1 MALEIYYED
10 EYLLAV
16 NKPAGLLSHPHDKKE
31 ELGLTD
37 IIAAH
42 YAALGL
48 PLIPH
53 LVSRLDRCTSGLV
66 LAAKEPRLQYLLGQP
81 QTRLQKIYLAIA
93 AGRVDDLPEHGSVN
107 APIARKE
114 GSIIERQVDFQRG
127 RPALT
132 YFDVL
137 ARRKGRALLQVR
149 LATGRTHQ
157 IRVHLAYL
165 GCPLAGDG
173 LYGPPAPLGR
183 HALHA
188 AALAFYHPI
197 TQKYIEISCA
207 LPEDML
213 RLF

>member
-53 LVSRLDRCTSGLV
+53 
-66 LAAKEPRLQYLLGQP
+66 LGQP